1 MGWGSANGI
10 LEDTIR
16 AFLRLEKVETV
27 VHEIKVAIT
36 HSLIESLEAED
47 ADCLDEVY
55 DTFADLPWVVEAFAR
70 AGYDMEF
77 LAHRWDEAYCD

>member
-1 MGWGSANGI
+1 
-10 LEDTIR
+10 
-16 AFLRLEKVETV
+16 
-27 VHEIKVAIT
+27 VAIT